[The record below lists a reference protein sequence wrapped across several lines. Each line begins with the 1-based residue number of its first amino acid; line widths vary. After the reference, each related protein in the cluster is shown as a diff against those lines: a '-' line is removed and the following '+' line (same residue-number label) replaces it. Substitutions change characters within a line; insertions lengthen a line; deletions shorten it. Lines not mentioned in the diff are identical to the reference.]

1 MVHDLG
7 EVPEKTGNLISRHS
21 DSCVLD
27 YDLKSAS
34 FPVNLPLQSHLSFF
48 SVLDSIAEKVNNDL
62 LESIFICKYSR
73 RKTVLAIQHEVAADF
88 IY

>member
-7 EVPEKTGNLISRHS
+7 EVPEKTGNLISCHS
-21 DSCVLD
+21 NSCVLD
-27 YDLKSAS
+27 YDLESTS
-34 FPVNLPLQSHLSFF
+34 FPVNLPLQSHLTFF

-62 LESIFICKYSR
+62 FESIFICKYSCG
-73 RKTVLAIQHEVAADF
+73 KTVLVIQHEVATDI